1 MASFHLFLCSI
12 AFLLLSYMKSFHS
25 TPTGFLLICPLVTQ
39 IYENGFGGYIPPQ
52 WKAVAED
59 PTGSTESTSLLSMR
73 VLVEGGA
80 HTSKFTAVHEGA
92 CGRGAHT
99 SKSFVLKWCYVATS
113 GIIVIIL
120 LSNLE
125 IESTMFFSSN

>member
-12 AFLLLSYMKSFHS
+12 TFLLLSYIKSSHS

-59 PTGSTESTSLLSMR
+59 PTGSTESTSLLPMR
-73 VLVEGGA
+73 VFKKGA

-125 IESTMFFSSN
+125 IESAMFFSSN